1 MTPRCASCDFAPDI
15 DALHLLSLPHS
26 NRRRYVRLD
35 FCPMPLTNERLC
47 GEMFVFDGTLSCVS
61 AGVYA
66 MWNLYVIALLSLYAP
81 SHKRKPLHDAGTFT
95 LRST

>member
-1 MTPRCASCDFAPDI
+1 
-15 DALHLLSLPHS
+15 
-26 NRRRYVRLD
+26 
-35 FCPMPLTNERLC
+35 
-47 GEMFVFDGTLSCVS
+47 MFVFDGTLSCVS